1 MLYFACVSKAI
12 LAFFCTFFGTFWGL
26 FLVPKSSKIEM
37 GPFGTCFL
45 EAKEGQEVLQGR
57 FLTLPRRS
65 TGFPRGSREPKRV
78 QEGSQDAPKRFPR
91 GSQEAPKRFQ
101 ERSGWLPKAPKT
113 VPKAPK
119 MCPRRS
125 KTGLLEFN
133 TGFVDFKTGLLDFTA
148 ELCDSWTS
156 RLDFELQ
163 DGTGLHCN
171 ISKDFGGRLQ
181 AWG

>member
-12 LAFFCTFFGTFWGL
+12 LAFFCTFFSIFWGL

-65 TGFPRGSREPKRV
+65 TGFPRGSREPTRV

-91 GSQEAPKRFQ
+91 GSQEAPR
-101 ERSGWLPKAPKT
+101 RPPGS
-113 VPKAPK
+113 
-119 MCPRRS
+119 PRRLQRAANSS
-125 KTGLLEFN
+125 KNGCFPL
-133 TGFVDFKTGLLDFTA
+133 VSKSA
-148 ELCDSWTS
+148 WKKA
-156 RLDFELQ
+156 RL
-163 DGTGLHCN
+163 
-171 ISKDFGGRLQ
+171 
-181 AWG
+181 